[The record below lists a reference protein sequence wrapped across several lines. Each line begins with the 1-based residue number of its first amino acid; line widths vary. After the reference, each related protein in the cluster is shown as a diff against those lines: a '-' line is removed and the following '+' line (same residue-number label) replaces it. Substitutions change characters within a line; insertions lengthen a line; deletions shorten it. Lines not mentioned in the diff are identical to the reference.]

1 WGCFV
6 LLHTLYFGN
15 LQNIKSAPF
24 FSLCRVERK
33 RRRRRSRGRRR
44 VNLCML
50 AEPKTKKNMISLN
63 QLPAVQLNK
72 MNLQLCV
79 TH

>member
-1 WGCFV
+1 
-6 LLHTLYFGN
+6 LYFGN

-44 VNLCML
+44 
-50 AEPKTKKNMISLN
+50 
-63 QLPAVQLNK
+63 
-72 MNLQLCV
+72 
-79 TH
+79 